1 MPSIRVFKKA
11 PRVHAHVRPLST
23 AKLLSLQQAADELG
37 LSIATLR
44 SWVWMRRIESVRL
57 GRSVRI
63 RRSVIEK
70 LIEQNVMPADRR
82 VAIVT

>member
-1 MPSIRVFKKA
+1 
-11 PRVHAHVRPLST
+11 
-23 AKLLSLQQAADELG
+23 
-37 LSIATLR
+37 
-44 SWVWMRRIESVRL
+44 MRRIESVRL